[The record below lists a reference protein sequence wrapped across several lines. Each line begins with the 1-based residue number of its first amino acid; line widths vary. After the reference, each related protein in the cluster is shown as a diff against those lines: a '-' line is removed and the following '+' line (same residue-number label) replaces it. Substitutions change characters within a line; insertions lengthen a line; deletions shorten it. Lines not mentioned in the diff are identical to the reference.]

1 MPRQLSPLSQ
11 KVLILLIGGI
21 SLGLTR
27 SPRRYFKIVKDMG
40 KFWREINRKQ
50 LSDSIRSLYQ
60 SKLIDTKENND
71 GSIKM
76 ILTEKGK
83 KRIIL
88 YNFEQMTI
96 PKSNIWD
103 KKWRII
109 TFDIPEKFKK
119 ARNALREKLKDLGF
133 LKYQKSIFI
142 HPYECKDEINF
153 VIEFFDIRPFVR
165 YITAENLDNEL
176 DFKRRFQLL

>member
-11 KVLILLIGGI
+11 KILILLIGGI

-27 SPRRYFKIVKDMG
+27 SPRRYFKIIKDMG
-40 KFWREINRKQ
+40 RAWRDTNKKQ

-60 SKLIDTKENND
+60 SKLIDMKENKD

-76 ILTEKGK
+76 TLTEKGRK
-83 KRIIL
+83 KIIL
-88 YNFEQMTI
+88 YNFDQMVISKPNT
-96 PKSNIWD
+96 WD

-142 HPYECKDEINF
+142 YPYECKNEIDF
-153 VIEFFDIRPFVR
+153 VIEFFDIRPHIR
-165 YITAENLDNEL
+165 YIIAENLDNEL
-176 DFKRRFQLL
+176 DFKKRFQLL

>member
-1 MPRQLSPLSQ
+1 M
-11 KVLILLIGGI
+11 
-21 SLGLTR
+21 GLTR
-27 SPRRYFKIVKDMG
+27 SPRQYFKIVKDIG
-40 KFWREINRKQ
+40 KTWRDINRKQ
-50 LSDSIRSLYQ
+50 LSDSIRNLYK
-60 SKLIDTKENND
+60 SKLIDIKENED
-71 GSIKM
+71 GSMKM
-76 ILTEKGK
+76 ILTEKGR

-88 YNFEQMTI
+88 FNFEQMLISKPIT
-96 PKSNIWD
+96 WD

-119 ARNALREKLKDLGF
+119 ARNVLREKLKDLGF

-142 HPYECKDEINF
+142 HPYECKDEIDF

>member
-1 MPRQLSPLSQ
+1 
-11 KVLILLIGGI
+11 
-21 SLGLTR
+21 
-27 SPRRYFKIVKDMG
+27 MG
-40 KFWREINRKQ
+40 KAWREINRKQ
-50 LSDSIRSLYQ
+50 LSDSIRSLYR
-60 SKLIDTKENND
+60 SKLIDMIENKD

-76 ILTEKGK
+76 ILTEKGR

-88 YNFEQMTI
+88 YNFERMVI
-96 PKSNIWD
+96 SKPNRWD

-109 TFDIPEKFKK
+109 TFDIPEEFKES
-119 ARNALREKLKDLGF
+119 RNALRIKLKDLGF

-142 HPYECKDEINF
+142 YPYECKDEVDF
-153 VIEFFDIRPFVR
+153 VIEFFDIRPYVR